1 MRLAGISKDDRPHN
15 ILCTYLFGYKFIV
28 VLGLKMTA
36 MMMMMMMMVM
46 VVMCQFLV

>member
-15 ILCTYLFGYKFIV
+15 ILCTYLFGCKFIV

-36 MMMMMMMMVM
+36 MMMMMMMVM